1 MNSTLRSP
9 KIGVVAGAT
18 ASFAAM
24 MTFALRGAP
33 ITEGWWHVYAI
44 WLAEGRVPYQD
55 FELLVPPGYPLFI
68 RLLIGVGFESFFS
81 LRIIGAAVCAA
92 ISAVLHLTFRHFI
105 SSGLAWLISLCSLF
119 VLAQGSAFISYDYDQ
134 IAALLLV
141 GTVYM
146 AQISVLSTGQDVSGK
161 AICTSFI
168 AALLAGS
175 CFLIKTSIGFSAVM
189 TLVAMALSIWRVG
202 GQNLGRRMFLPL
214 SAGFALPLVAVGCWL
229 FSRGAL
235 SEGLHSTLGGAVAK
249 GGFGKMLTRSFLM
262 FRVGT
267 IQEAV
272 FLVAPVL
279 MLSILLSSLNALRSH
294 HDNRRLGATTT
305 GLFSLF
311 KLISTIGVSLVFCVL
326 FWRSF
331 FDAIVSYSIVPS
343 VFAPLLLL
351 GVKSLRTPA
360 LAPLAVAAASSSV
373 ATMWS
378 AGLSPMGRFLPAGL
392 MLLMLFTLLHGAFS
406 ARLMLIVISSIL
418 SIGTITHKREIPYS
432 WWFVE
437 SDLTGLTLPVRSGL
451 SEGLVD
457 SVENVALL
465 SAIASRVPT
474 KDGCEG
480 ESVHFPHIPQVLLN
494 LGETPGGRLGQYWFD
509 FSSSREVELERSR
522 LASVK
527 VRSISILELPSE
539 VSNQH
544 KRLFGASQ
552 TEQLD
557 ALREDLVARGTG
569 EMVAVLDEVLASG
582 ARLKIFVD
590 PNCL

>member
-1 MNSTLRSP
+1 MNSSICRP
-9 KIGVVAGAT
+9 NIGVVAGAIT
-18 ASFAAM
+18 SFAAM

-44 WLAEGRVPYQD
+44 WIAEGRTPYQD
-55 FELLVPPGYPLFI
+55 FELLVPPGYPLFL
-68 RLLIGVGFESFFS
+68 RLLMGVGFDSFFS
-81 LRIIGAAVCAA
+81 LRIIGAAGCAA
-92 ISAVLHLTFRHFI
+92 ISAVLHLTFKHFI
-105 SSGLAWLISLCSLF
+105 PSGLAWLISLCSLL
-119 VLAQGSAFISYDYDQ
+119 VLAQGSAFITYDYDQ
-134 IAALLLV
+134 VAALLLV

-146 AQISVLSTGQDVSGK
+146 AQVSVLSIGQHASGK
-161 AICTSFI
+161 AIYAPFI
-168 AALLAGS
+168 AAILAGS
-175 CFLIKTSIGFSAVM
+175 CFLIKTSIGFAAAM
-189 TLVAMALSIWRVG
+189 TLVALGFSAWRAGV
-202 GQNLGRRMFLPL
+202 QNFVRRMFLPL
-214 SAGFALPLVAVGCWL
+214 GAGFALPLVAVGCWL

-235 SEGLHSTLGGAVAK
+235 TVGLHSTLGGAVAK
-249 GGFGKMLTRSFLM
+249 GGIGKMLTRSLLM

-272 FLVAPVL
+272 LLVAPFL
-279 MLSILLSSLNALRSH
+279 MLSILLSSLSAFRSNNDLR
-294 HDNRRLGATTT
+294 RRGATTT
-305 GLFSLF
+305 GLFTLF
-311 KLISTIGVSLVFCVL
+311 SLISTVGVSVVSCAL

-351 GVKSLRTPA
+351 GVRSLRTLA
-360 LAPLAVAAASSSV
+360 IAPLAVAAASSSV

-378 AGLSPMGRFLPAGL
+378 AGLSPMGRFLPVGL
-392 MLLMLFTLLHGAFS
+392 MLLILFRLLHGTLS

-418 SIGTITHKREIPYS
+418 SIGTIAHKREIPYS

-437 SDLTGLTLPVRSGL
+437 SDLAGLTLPVQSGL
-451 SEGLVD
+451 AEGLVD

-465 SAIASRVPT
+465 SSISSRVPT
-474 KDGCEG
+474 KDRCVG

-544 KRLFGASQ
+544 RRLFGASQ

-569 EMVAVLDEVLASG
+569 EMAAVLDEELASG